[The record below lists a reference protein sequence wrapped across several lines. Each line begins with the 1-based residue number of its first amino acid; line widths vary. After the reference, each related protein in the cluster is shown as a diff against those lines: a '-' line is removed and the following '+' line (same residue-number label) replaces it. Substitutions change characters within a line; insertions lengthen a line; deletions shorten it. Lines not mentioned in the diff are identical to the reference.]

1 MDMIEIVNRYG
12 FPILAALGMGYLV
25 YYVWTWVTRD
35 IKPVL
40 SIANQTLVKL
50 IDRIRV
56 LDNDLIRLH
65 EKTRVVLQL
74 RGRLVELERAIAEQ
88 EINRKKDS
96 A

>member
-1 MDMIEIVNRYG
+1 MDMVEVVNRYG

-25 YYVWTWVTRD
+25 YYVWTWVTRE

-40 SIANQTLVKL
+40 SNANTTLVKL

-74 RGRLVELERAIAEQ
+74 RGRLVELERAIADK
-88 EINRKKDS
+88 EINKEK
-96 A
+96 

>member
-1 MDMIEIVNRYG
+1 MDMVEVVNRYG

-25 YYVWTWVTRD
+25 YYVWTWVTRE

-40 SIANQTLVKL
+40 SNANATLVKL

-74 RGRLVELERAIAEQ
+74 RGRLVELERAIADK
-88 EINRKKDS
+88 EINKEK
-96 A
+96 

>member
-1 MDMIEIVNRYG
+1 MDVIEVVNRYG

-25 YYVWTWVTRD
+25 YYVWTWVTRE

-40 SIANQTLVKL
+40 SNANQTLIKL

-74 RGRLVELERAIAEQ
+74 RGRLIELERALEDKK
-88 EINRKKDS
+88 INEDTR

>member
-1 MDMIEIVNRYG
+1 MDVIEVVNRYG

-25 YYVWTWVTRD
+25 YYVWTWVTRE

-40 SIANQTLVKL
+40 SNANQTLVKL

-74 RGRLVELERAIAEQ
+74 RGRLIELERVIEDKK
-88 EINRKKDS
+88 INEDTR

>member
-1 MDMIEIVNRYG
+1 MDPVEIVNRYG

-25 YYVWTWVTRD
+25 YYVWNWVIKD

-40 SIANQTLVKL
+40 SVANSTLVKL

-74 RGRLVELERAIAEQ
+74 RGRLVELERVIAEKK
-88 EINRKKDS
+88 INEEK
-96 A
+96 

>member
-1 MDMIEIVNRYG
+1 MDPIEIVNRYG

-25 YYVWTWVTRD
+25 YYVWTWVTRE

-40 SIANQTLVKL
+40 SNANTTLVKL

-74 RGRLVELERAIAEQ
+74 RGRLIELERAIEDKK
-88 EINRKKDS
+88 INEDTR

>member
-1 MDMIEIVNRYG
+1 MDMVEVVNRYG

-25 YYVWTWVTRD
+25 YYVWTWVTRE

-40 SIANQTLVKL
+40 SNANATLVKL

-74 RGRLVELERAIAEQ
+74 RGRLVELERAIADR
-88 EINRKKDS
+88 EINKEK
-96 A
+96 

>member
-1 MDMIEIVNRYG
+1 MDVIEVVNRYG

-25 YYVWTWVTRD
+25 YYVWTWVTRE

-40 SIANQTLVKL
+40 SNANQTLVKL

-74 RGRLVELERAIAEQ
+74 RGRLIELERALEDKK
-88 EINRKKDS
+88 INEDTR

>member
-1 MDMIEIVNRYG
+1 MDVIEIVNRYG

-25 YYVWTWVTRD
+25 YYVWTWVTRE

-40 SIANQTLVKL
+40 SNANQTLVKL

-74 RGRLVELERAIAEQ
+74 RGRLIELERVIEDKK
-88 EINRKKDS
+88 INEDTR

>member
-1 MDMIEIVNRYG
+1 MDMVEVVNRYG

-25 YYVWTWVTRD
+25 YYVWTWVTRE

-40 SIANQTLVKL
+40 SNANATLIKL

-74 RGRLVELERAIAEQ
+74 RGRLIELERAIE
-88 EINRKKDS
+88 EKKINEDTR

>member
-1 MDMIEIVNRYG
+1 MDVIEVVNRYG

-25 YYVWTWVTRD
+25 YYVWTWVTRE

-40 SIANQTLVKL
+40 SNANQTLVKL

-74 RGRLVELERAIAEQ
+74 RGRLIELERALEDKK
-88 EINRKKDS
+88 INEDIR